1 MVITGC
7 EGINAGTRPIA
18 RENDEER
25 KPDLFIAPSPENSVA
40 ITLHAGDF
48 AVFMP
53 EEPHGH
59 CAQLARLLQ
68 YAKRSLKYRAT
79 CWKPKR
85 RENDNGNDPGI
96 RNTGPDDRADHVGQN
111 AFGAPPLLACLLL
124 VVSGLSTVQQA
135 FAGFVNPSVV
145 MIAGF
150 MVVMA
155 ALQKPGLSATLNLR

>member
-1 MVITGC
+1 MRERGPSLAKTMKNVS
-7 EGINAGTRPIA
+7 PICLSPHPL
-18 RENDEER
+18 
-25 KPDLFIAPSPENSVA
+25 KTVSPSPYTPVISPSLCLRNL
-40 ITLHAGDF
+40 TR
-48 AVFMP
+48 
-53 EEPHGH
+53 H

>member
-1 MVITGC
+1 MIIGNLNHLSLAGLPARVKYSAAPGVRYRRYPPEDGRWQPEGCRWFCSLGTSDTQPAELRHTEYHHLWADIQVVITGC

-85 RENDNGNDPGI
+85 RE
-96 RNTGPDDRADHVGQN
+96 
-111 AFGAPPLLACLLL
+111 
-124 VVSGLSTVQQA
+124 
-135 FAGFVNPSVV
+135 
-145 MIAGF
+145 
-150 MVVMA
+150 
-155 ALQKPGLSATLNLR
+155 K